1 MKKNHFTLIEL
12 LVVIA
17 IIAILAG
24 MLLPALN
31 QARQKARQINCTS
44 NQKQIALGMN
54 FYADDNNAQL
64 PFADSGRMVNI
75 WKWEEAG
82 FPDDPEKW
90 TWRTDWAGG
99 FQPLIDRYIHSPQSF
114 TCPVSEGRTDYPLCS
129 RIQGD
134 YPLSSVFFNYAR
146 PITGIVDPSGVMM
159 TMEGWNG
166 ASVNQAGF
174 IEVRHNDK
182 ANISFADGHVE
193 SRGRMELYEDW
204 EAFYPKKLAQVAG
217 GGLVEYSGSKSEWQG
232 NGRPRQPGAYDIK

>member
-75 WKWEEAG
+75 WKWEEAS

-114 TCPVSEGRTDYPLCS
+114 TCPVSEGRTDYPLCFADS
-129 RIQGD
+129 GRITRFR
-134 YPLSSVFFNYAR
+134 PVFSTMRA

-159 TMEGWNG
+159 TRKDGT
-166 ASVNQAGF
+166 APRPTRPDLLKSVN
-174 IEVRHNDK
+174 NDK
-182 ANISFADGHVE
+182 ANIVVADGHVE
-193 SRGRMELYEDW
+193 SRSRNGTSMRIGSVLPE
-204 EAFYPKKLAQVAG
+204 EAGAG
-217 GGLVEYSGSKSEWQG
+217 CRRRSV
-232 NGRPRQPGAYDIK
+232 